1 MANKT
6 KRILSAACILA
17 VILSAA
23 APAVSAAGDDIIKS
37 RNFDRDLFEILLEEA
52 DADGDG
58 ELSEYEASQIQSLN
72 LSGMGLTSLEGLEYL
87 PNLSYLDASD
97 NDLSSVSSM
106 GDCEYLT
113 YLDLSDNDISNLSGL
128 NRLENLEELDL
139 SGNRVSSVS
148 SLKHLDYLE
157 SLDLSDNRMSS
168 SSSLSSLESVTH
180 LVLDHNSLREIDNL
194 PGNLVYLSAR
204 GNEIT
209 DMRSVVYLR
218 DLETLDLSDNRI
230 VEVPDMSRL
239 EYLQNC
245 YLDHNEIEY
254 LNGGWEQ
261 ADCTVNLSYNLLD
274 TSSDEVKDAVSA
286 LSKDGNSVIILPQ
299 RMEGWQ
305 YAGNK
310 TYYFLDDEGTYATG
324 TRTIDGQSYTFD
336 QYGVLNGSGQADNG
350 GQTDGNGWVTEG
362 GSKYYR
368 ENGQNVT
375 GWKIISGSYYYFDS
389 TGKMLTGWQKYNG
402 TWYYLDP
409 QTGVMKTGWLQ
420 LGNTWYYLQSWGG
433 MVTGNQTIDGKSYT
447 FNASGALTQGTPP
460 GGSGTG
466 TGGPTGSG
474 WVTADGGKY
483 YQKEDGSYQKGWLL
497 LNGSY
502 YYMDPQTGKMLTGW
516 QQVGGTWYYM
526 DPSTGVMKTGW
537 LNLNGIW
544 YYLLSWGGMVTGTQ
558 TIDGVSYNFNSNG
571 SLNGTPPANAGSG
584 SAGSQFP
591 SGNGWTTENG
601 VTTYTGSNG
610 QKATGWLLYEGSYYY
625 LDPSSGALQTGWKQV
640 NGSWYYLDPQ
650 TGKMRTGWVEVGG
663 QKYYL
668 HNWGGMAVGWF
679 HTDDDSKTWYVSKAS
694 GELMTSQWYY
704 YKNEYYYLGANGAA
718 ANDWAEIGGKWYY
731 FNADAVMQ
739 KNAWIPTFK
748 GDSWCYVGSDG
759 AMLTGWNYIGGK
771 WYYMRQSDGYCLVN
785 GWYTIDGK
793 TYYFYQDAS
802 MAVNTT
808 INGYKVGADGAWI
821 Q

>member
-433 MVTGNQTIDGKSYT
+433 MKVGWLQLGSTWYYLEPSGAMAANEWKTIGGSDYYFYGSGAMAANTYTPDGAWVS
-447 FNASGALTQGTPP
+447 ASGAR
-460 GGSGTG
+460 
-466 TGGPTGSG
+466 
-474 WVTADGGKY
+474 A
-483 YQKEDGSYQKGWLL
+483 
-497 LNGSY
+497 
-502 YYMDPQTGKMLTGW
+502 
-516 QQVGGTWYYM
+516 
-526 DPSTGVMKTGW
+526 
-537 LNLNGIW
+537 
-544 YYLLSWGGMVTGTQ
+544 
-558 TIDGVSYNFNSNG
+558 
-571 SLNGTPPANAGSG
+571 
-584 SAGSQFP
+584 
-591 SGNGWTTENG
+591 
-601 VTTYTGSNG
+601 
-610 QKATGWLLYEGSYYY
+610 
-625 LDPSSGALQTGWKQV
+625 
-640 NGSWYYLDPQ
+640 
-650 TGKMRTGWVEVGG
+650 
-663 QKYYL
+663 
-668 HNWGGMAVGWF
+668 
-679 HTDDDSKTWYVSKAS
+679 
-694 GELMTSQWYY
+694 
-704 YKNEYYYLGANGAA
+704 
-718 ANDWAEIGGKWYY
+718 
-731 FNADAVMQ
+731 
-739 KNAWIPTFK
+739 
-748 GDSWCYVGSDG
+748 
-759 AMLTGWNYIGGK
+759 
-771 WYYMRQSDGYCLVN
+771 
-785 GWYTIDGK
+785 
-793 TYYFYQDAS
+793 
-802 MAVNTT
+802 
-808 INGYKVGADGAWI
+808 
-821 Q
+821 